1 MFCPNCGT
9 QCPDGE
15 RFCPSCGTA
24 LEENQ
29 PVLELDIT
37 PNQERTAAEGGRR
50 KERRSGKKAPQLSP
64 RIIGIAAVALAA
76 VVVIV
81 LAVSLLGGAG
91 GGGYGDYTSKPI
103 LSLFDSSDSERIYYC
118 GGKEIGAAET
128 EYTLWNQDGSVGV
141 FVNNDGELCV
151 ITAKGIDV
159 VADDVGQ
166 YQLSANGAAL
176 LYITEDYDVCWYD
189 VKKKSST
196 TLETGEDG
204 AQLGQPAPDGSA
216 AVFTLYDGGD
226 YEGFTCGSNKKPV
239 SMGEGLVPFAISN
252 KGSYVYYLKVKSGSS
267 SGTLYV
273 SKGSKGEGE
282 KLASDYYMNSV
293 LFNKDATQMMFN
305 NDGKTYLTVKGGE
318 KNKVF
323 SSSVYS
329 MFAPD
334 YTVGSSAGGVVPVS
348 DLRGQTYYTSG
359 GVYFLDSKG
368 ESKKITSDFDGFALS
383 ESGSNLIYLKKGD
396 LVKVTNLAKGT
407 EEDLTDEGDILSFQ
421 AAGDLSVVYYLNRD
435 GELYYQ
441 KGSGKPVE
449 VGDDVDSFLMVPNSK
464 TCAGISD
471 GQLFVTTGGKSTGTP
486 HDLDDVTNFGVQRGV
501 LLVCQDAG
509 GGSVD
514 IYTMSGADPKLLVE
528 DFEGYID

>member
-50 KERRSGKKAPQLSP
+50 RERRSGKKAPQLSP

-323 SSSVYS
+323 SSAVYS

-421 AAGDLSVVYYLNRD
+421 AVGDLSVVYYLNRD

>member
-15 RFCPSCGTA
+15 RFCPSCGMA

-323 SSSVYS
+323 SSAVYS
-329 MFAPD
+329 MFTPD

>member
-50 KERRSGKKAPQLSP
+50 RERRSGKKAPQLSP

-323 SSSVYS
+323 SSAVYS

>member
-1 MFCPNCGT
+1 
-9 QCPDGE
+9 
-15 RFCPSCGTA
+15 
-24 LEENQ
+24 
-29 PVLELDIT
+29 
-37 PNQERTAAEGGRR
+37 
-50 KERRSGKKAPQLSP
+50 
-64 RIIGIAAVALAA
+64 
-76 VVVIV
+76 
-81 LAVSLLGGAG
+81 
-91 GGGYGDYTSKPI
+91 
-103 LSLFDSSDSERIYYC
+103 
-118 GGKEIGAAET
+118 
-128 EYTLWNQDGSVGV
+128 
-141 FVNNDGELCV
+141 
-151 ITAKGIDV
+151 
-159 VADDVGQ
+159 
-166 YQLSANGAAL
+166 
-176 LYITEDYDVCWYD
+176 
-189 VKKKSST
+189 
-196 TLETGEDG
+196 
-204 AQLGQPAPDGSA
+204 
-216 AVFTLYDGGD
+216 
-226 YEGFTCGSNKKPV
+226 
-239 SMGEGLVPFAISN
+239 
-252 KGSYVYYLKVKSGSS
+252 
-267 SGTLYV
+267 
-273 SKGSKGEGE
+273 
-282 KLASDYYMNSV
+282 MNSV

-323 SSSVYS
+323 SSAVYS
-329 MFAPD
+329 MFTPD

-471 GQLFVTTGGKSTGTP
+471 GQRFVTTGGKSTGTP

>member
-50 KERRSGKKAPQLSP
+50 RERRSGKKAPQLSP

-81 LAVSLLGGAG
+81 LAVSLLGGTG

-323 SSSVYS
+323 SSAVYS
-329 MFAPD
+329 MFTPD

>member
-15 RFCPSCGTA
+15 QFCPSCGTA

-323 SSSVYS
+323 SSAVYS

-348 DLRGQTYYTSG
+348 DLRGQTYYTSN
-359 GVYFLDSKG
+359 GVYYLDSKG
-368 ESKKITSDFDGFALS
+368 ESKKVTSSFDGMAMAADGAS
-383 ESGSNLIYLKKGD
+383 MIYLKNGD

>member
-323 SSSVYS
+323 SSAVYS
-329 MFAPD
+329 MFTPD

>member
-1 MFCPNCGT
+1 MMFCPNCGT

-24 LEENQ
+24 LEQSQ
-29 PVLELDIT
+29 PALELDVT
-37 PNQERTAAEGGRR
+37 PEEPAARERKRV
-50 KERRSGKKAPQLSP
+50 ERKAPKLSP
-64 RIIGIAAVALAA
+64 KLIGAAAVALAA

-81 LAVSLLGGAG
+81 LAVNILSG
-91 GGGYGDYTSKPI
+91 GGGYGAYASKPI

-273 SKGSKGEGE
+273 SK
-282 KLASDYYMNSV
+282 SV
-293 LFNKDATQMMFN
+293 PAT
-305 NDGKTYLTVKGGE
+305 
-318 KNKVF
+318 
-323 SSSVYS
+323 
-329 MFAPD
+329 
-334 YTVGSSAGGVVPVS
+334 
-348 DLRGQTYYTSG
+348 
-359 GVYFLDSKG
+359 
-368 ESKKITSDFDGFALS
+368 
-383 ESGSNLIYLKKGD
+383 
-396 LVKVTNLAKGT
+396 
-407 EEDLTDEGDILSFQ
+407 
-421 AAGDLSVVYYLNRD
+421 
-435 GELYYQ
+435 
-441 KGSGKPVE
+441 
-449 VGDDVDSFLMVPNSK
+449 
-464 TCAGISD
+464 
-471 GQLFVTTGGKSTGTP
+471 TT
-486 HDLDDVTNFGVQRGV
+486 
-501 LLVCQDAG
+501 
-509 GGSVD
+509 
-514 IYTMSGADPKLLVE
+514 
-528 DFEGYID
+528 

>member
-24 LEENQ
+24 LEQSQ
-29 PVLELDIT
+29 PALELDMT
-37 PNQERTAAEGGRR
+37 PAEPAAR
-50 KERRSGKKAPQLSP
+50 ERRRTERKASKLSP
-64 RIIGIAAVALAA
+64 KLIGAAAVALAA

-81 LAVSLLGGAG
+81 LAVNMLSGG
-91 GGGYGDYTSKPI
+91 GGGYGAYTSKPV
-103 LSLFDSSDSERIYYC
+103 LSLFDSSDSEQIYYC

-128 EYTLWNQDGSVGV
+128 DYTFWNQDGSVGV
-141 FVNNDGELCV
+141 FVNDDGELCV

-273 SKGSKGEGE
+273 SKGGKGEGE

-323 SSSVYS
+323 SSAVYS

-396 LVKVTNLAKGT
+396 LVKVTNLSKGT
-407 EEDLTDEGDILSFQ
+407 EEDLTDDAEITSFR
-421 AAGDLSVVYYLNRD
+421 ATGDLSAVYYLNRD

-441 KGSGKPVE
+441 KGTGKSVE
-449 VGDDVDSFLMVPNSK
+449 IGDDVDAFLMAPDGK
-464 TCAGISD
+464 TCVIISD
-471 GQLFVTTGGKSTGTP
+471 GELYTSTGKAM
-486 HDLDDVTNFGVQRGV
+486 DAVKGLDEVSGFGFASQRGV
-501 LLVCQDAG
+501 LFVGQDAG

-514 IYTMSGADPKLLVE
+514 IYTLSGSAPKLLVE
-528 DFEGYID
+528 DFEGYIS

>member
-1 MFCPNCGT
+1 M
-9 QCPDGE
+9 
-15 RFCPSCGTA
+15 
-24 LEENQ
+24 
-29 PVLELDIT
+29 
-37 PNQERTAAEGGRR
+37 
-50 KERRSGKKAPQLSP
+50 
-64 RIIGIAAVALAA
+64 
-76 VVVIV
+76 
-81 LAVSLLGGAG
+81 
-91 GGGYGDYTSKPI
+91 
-103 LSLFDSSDSERIYYC
+103 
-118 GGKEIGAAET
+118 
-128 EYTLWNQDGSVGV
+128 GV

-273 SKGSKGEGE
+273 SKSGKGEGE
-282 KLASDYYMNSV
+282 KLASDYNMNSV

-323 SSSVYS
+323 SSTVYS

>member
-15 RFCPSCGTA
+15 QFCPSCGTA

-323 SSSVYS
+323 SSAVYS

>member
-323 SSSVYS
+323 SSAVYS

-334 YTVGSSAGGVVPVS
+334 YTVGSSAGGVVLVS